1 LAKGENK
8 EIQKNAEEIDDD
20 IGRSRSES
28 VNSEEKVLTLEGK
41 ILEINFLAKK
51 DISNIQQNLEEMQL
65 AAWRSTDC
73 KQKLLLY
80 KKE

>member
-8 EIQKNAEEIDDD
+8 EIPKNAEEIDDD

-65 AAWRSTDC
+65 AAWRSIDC